1 MVVNDPAYVPRA
13 TTVFRPL
20 SPPSPAEAGRLS
32 RAQRTPS
39 AGLVAAAL
47 QWLRAPTVVPS
58 WLLAVLLLGMV
69 GTTGLLVYAT
79 SRDTAYTPDVA
90 ARVSEPS
97 PVTPVRD
104 AGAAAAAAEAAA
116 LKAQL
121 SALIA
126 DLEQAERDSS
136 MLFHLS
142 REQSAELSE
151 TQAALQAAEQARV
164 QEVQDLESRI
174 AALEEQIDTVENL
187 AARMRQLVGLPAGD
201 DASGGPA
208 VPANLPSDP
217 GDAARARIE
226 YAQQRVQALHAVLDE
241 IDTRA
246 RARLAAVEQSGVLSA
261 GIAPSVVAFSPDVPR
276 GQPVSGP
283 ITSGFGVRGNPFG
296 SADGEAAS
304 EMHTG
309 IDFSVPQGTPVLA
322 TGAGVVRIA
331 GWSGAYGNL
340 VVIDHGNGIST
351 YYGHNSSVLV
361 SPGERVE
368 RGQVVALS
376 GNTGRSTGAH
386 VHYEIRVNGTPVD
399 PSPFLA
405 LSP

>member
-1 MVVNDPAYVPRA
+1 MVVNDPAYAPRS

-32 RAQRTPS
+32 PTQRTP
-39 AGLVAAAL
+39 AADPIAAAL
-47 QWLRAPTVVPS
+47 RWLRAPQVVPS
-58 WLLAVLLLGMV
+58 WLLAVLLLTMI
-69 GTTGLLVYAT
+69 GTTGLLVHAT
-79 SRDTAYTPDVA
+79 SRDTARTPDVA
-90 ARVSEPS
+90 AEASESSAVTSAPS
-97 PVTPVRD
+97 AD
-104 AGAAAAAAEAAA
+104 ASAAAAEAAA
-116 LKAQL
+116 LKEQL
-121 SALIA
+121 TSLIA

-142 REQSAELSE
+142 REQAAELSE
-151 TQAALQAAEQARV
+151 TQAALQSAEQARAH
-164 QEVQDLESRI
+164 EVQDLEGRI
-174 AALEEQIDTVENL
+174 AALEEQIDTVESL
-187 AARMRQLVGLPAGD
+187 AARMRQLVGPPDGD

-208 VPANLPSDP
+208 VPADLPSDP
-217 GDAARARIE
+217 GEAARARIA

-241 IDTRA
+241 ISTRA
-246 RARLAAVEQSGVLSA
+246 QARLAAVEQSGVLSV
-261 GIAPSVVAFSPDVPR
+261 GLSPSVAAFSPDVPR

-283 ITSGFGVRGNPFG
+283 VTSGFGVRSNPFASG
-296 SADGEAAS
+296 DSEAVS

-322 TGAGVVRIA
+322 TGPGVVRIA
-331 GWSGAYGNL
+331 GPSGAYGNL

-361 SPGERVE
+361 SPGQRVE

-386 VHYEIRVNGTPVD
+386 VHYEIRINGTPVD
-399 PSPFLA
+399 PRPFLD